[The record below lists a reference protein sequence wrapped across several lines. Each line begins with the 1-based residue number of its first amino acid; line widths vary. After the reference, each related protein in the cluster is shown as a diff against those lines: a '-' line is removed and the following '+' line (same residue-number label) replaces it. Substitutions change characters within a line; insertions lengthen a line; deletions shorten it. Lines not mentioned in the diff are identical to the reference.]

1 MDKAMEML
9 EQLASKL
16 GVAVEYLWA
25 TLVKQQYVEGVTDI
39 ILSVF
44 GIVVIVLLVIF
55 APKITK
61 SASAKHKELANDRRK
76 NGTGYDGS
84 YSVSSFEEDHYRNLS
99 QSVPTISIVIGCI
112 VFVLTAMFLVFGVQQ
127 LLNPDYFALK
137 EVLNTIS
144 GAVQ

>member
-1 MDKAMEML
+1 MDKVMEML

-16 GVAVEYLWA
+16 GVAVEYLWT

-44 GIVVIVLLVIF
+44 GIIVIVLLVIF

-84 YSVSSFEEDHYRNLS
+84 YSVSSFEEDYYRNLS
-99 QSVPTISIVIGCI
+99 QSVPTVSIVVGCI
-112 VFVLTAMFLVFGVQQ
+112 VLVLTAMFLVFGVQQ

-144 GAVQ
+144 GSMQ

>member
-9 EQLASKL
+9 EQLAIKL
-16 GVAVEYLWA
+16 GVAVEYLWT

-44 GIVVIVLLVIF
+44 GIIVIVLLVIF

-76 NGTGYDGS
+76 NGTGYNGS
-84 YSVSSFEEDHYRNLS
+84 YSESNFEEDHYRNLS
-99 QSVPTISIVIGCI
+99 QSVPIVSIVIGCI
-112 VFVLTAMFLVFGVQQ
+112 VLVLTAMFLVFGVQQ

-144 GAVQ
+144 GSVQ

>member
-16 GVAVEYLWA
+16 GVAVEYLWT

-44 GIVVIVLLVIF
+44 GIIVIVLLLIF

-61 SASAKHKELANDRRK
+61 SASTKYKELANDRRK
-76 NGTGYDGS
+76 NGTGYNGS

-99 QSVPTISIVIGCI
+99 QSVLTVSIVIGCI
-112 VFVLTAMFLVFGVQQ
+112 VLVLTAMFLVFGVQQ

-144 GAVQ
+144 GSMQ

>member
-9 EQLASKL
+9 KQLANKL
-16 GVAVEYLWA
+16 GVTIEYLWT

-44 GIVVIVLLVIF
+44 GIIVIVLLIIF

-61 SASAKHKELANDRRK
+61 SASDKHKELANDRRK
-76 NGTGYDGS
+76 NGTGYNGS
-84 YSVSSFEEDHYRNLS
+84 YSVSSYEEDHYRNLS
-99 QSVPTISIVIGCI
+99 QYVSIVSIVIGCI
-112 VFVLTAMFLVFGVQQ
+112 VLVLTAMFLVFGVQQ

-144 GAVQ
+144 GSVQ

>member
-1 MDKAMEML
+1 MDKVMEML

-16 GVAVEYLWA
+16 GVAVEYLWT

-44 GIVVIVLLVIF
+44 GIIVIVLLVIF

-84 YSVSSFEEDHYRNLS
+84 YSVSSFEEDYYRNLS
-99 QSVPTISIVIGCI
+99 QSVPTVSIVVGCI
-112 VFVLTAMFLVFGVQQ
+112 
-127 LLNPDYFALK
+127 LLSILFSINLDLYL
-137 EVLNTIS
+137 I
-144 GAVQ
+144 

>member
-1 MDKAMEML
+1 MEML

-16 GVAVEYLWA
+16 GVAVEYLWT

-44 GIVVIVLLVIF
+44 GIIVIVLLVIF

-84 YSVSSFEEDHYRNLS
+84 YSVSSFEEDYYRNLS
-99 QSVPTISIVIGCI
+99 QSVPTVSIVVGCI
-112 VFVLTAMFLVFGVQQ
+112 VLVLTAMFLVFGVQQ

-144 GAVQ
+144 GSMQ